1 MRDMDKLS
9 KRCHGVVIHGSEIW
23 QRIRNPL
30 NEKPDVHTKLMKAY
44 KEVPQ
49 YWFLAFLGFMIGLAI
64 LACEYYNDQ
73 LQLRWWGVLF
83 ACAIALFF
91 TLPLGVIAATTNQV
105 IFIFFTFNLPLAQ
118 ISEVHLMY
126 KV

>member
-1 MRDMDKLS
+1 M
-9 KRCHGVVIHGSEIW
+9 W

-49 YWFLAFLGFMIGLAI
+49 YWFLGFLGFMIGLAI

-105 IFIFFTFNLPLAQ
+105 IFIFFNYLQPTSWAEFRRT
-118 ISEVHLMY
+118 SDV
-126 KV
+126 